1 MSMSRRPAVF
11 TQADIA
17 RAVRAG
23 KQAGAESVKMHPDGA
38 IEFLLKGAPLVP
50 APPEDAF
57 TEWERE
63 HEQTKAARHRKRDSE
78 AR

>member
-1 MSMSRRPAVF
+1 
-11 TQADIA
+11 
-17 RAVRAG
+17 
-23 KQAGAESVKMHPDGA
+23 MHPDGA